1 MMQFVGELL
10 RSQFGI
16 TVPYVRVIDMI
27 QILLLTVLFYRF
39 IGWMRTTKAW
49 NLFKGLMALLLFY
62 MLAIM
67 LDMSVIV
74 WLVNNF
80 LSVMIL
86 ALVII
91 FHPEIRQALDR
102 LGSSI
107 SSGRQGALLKQLFPL
122 DFGKEMNPNAFTEE
136 TADALVT
143 AAFAMSMVKTG
154 ALIVIQNQDPVENY
168 VQRWGTSL
176 DAKVSSD
183 LLINIFEKNTPLHD
197 GAVIIVGNRIVA
209 AKCFLPLNETSGIS
223 PHLGT
228 RHHAAGGI
236 SEVTDSIT
244 IIVSEQS
251 GRVSVSQK
259 GSLHSVNKQ
268 ELKDVLSILYETN
281 EEPGTGVGSWIFKG
295 GRKDGE
301 QEIK

>member
-16 TVPYVRVIDMI
+16 TVPYVRIIDMI

-39 IGWMRTTKAW
+39 IGWMRNTKAW

-80 LSVMIL
+80 LSVLIL
-86 ALVII
+86 AIVII

-107 SSGRQGALLKQLFPL
+107 SSGRQGTLLKQLIPI
-122 DFGKEMNPNAFTEE
+122 DFGKELNPDAFTEE

-154 ALIVIQNQDPVENY
+154 ALIVIQNQDPVEHY

-209 AKCFLPLNETSGIS
+209 AKCFLPLNENSGIS
-223 PHLGT
+223 SNLGT

-244 IIVSEQS
+244 IIVSEQT

-268 ELKDVLSILYETN
+268 ELKDALSKLYETN
-281 EEPGTGVGSWIFKG
+281 EESGTGVGSWIFKG